1 MQTSCPGAW
10 DCRYWYDANVLFN
23 SSVCFWA
30 SDILLFRWNGTTI
43 LRRVFPEG
51 PWTKGMT
58 ALLSAKP
65 RPRTLKPCRRAPSL
79 EVPVNQEN
87 FEFKPCFS
95 CPRVRSGLIFGLGA
109 RIL

>member
-1 MQTSCPGAW
+1 
-10 DCRYWYDANVLFN
+10 
-23 SSVCFWA
+23 
-30 SDILLFRWNGTTI
+30 
-43 LRRVFPEG
+43 
-51 PWTKGMT
+51 MT

-65 RPRTLKPCRRAPSL
+65 RPRTLKPCRRAPNL
-79 EVPVNQEN
+79 EVPVNQED